1 MLVDLRSIDMSDVGS
16 VLGAGIGAY
25 ADYKINQQN
34 NNFNAQQAAI
44 NRQFQTEERE
54 AAQEW
59 NYSMWQEQNEYNSPE
74 QQYRRLIAA
83 GMNPSTALQMLSQT
97 GNTAGSVATT
107 PQPGSVASAA
117 GLAQPGSM
125 IALAAKNAAETSLIK
140 GETESVAIENLWKPK
155 EKARIIANLEAEN
168 KSLLARAKLDEK
180 QAEQVEKLTPAL
192 VQRSRLDLVQLRLS
206 IKETK
211 KKCDKIDSEI
221 DVNRREAKKIE
232 NESQAIEEERLKTI
246 QERLSVLED
255 TKYKLWRN
263 CFIDDNHFDPNS
275 PWLNEVIQLAGS
287 GDIDTLDRMIENVS
301 KSVTNVGRNTLD
313 ELPSSLGKQIVDYIQ
328 GMKRRIE
335 LNRYLRNEKKNLR
348 KFGTIDSPG
357 YK

>member
-1 MLVDLRSIDMSDVGS
+1 MSDVGS
-16 VLGAGIGAY
+16 IVGAGIGAY
-25 ADYKINQQN
+25 ADYRINQQN
-34 NNFNAQQAAI
+34 NEFNAQQAAI

-74 QQYRRLIAA
+74 QQYRRLLAA

-117 GLAQPGSM
+117 GVAQPGSL

-140 GETESVAIENLWKPK
+140 GETDSVAIENLWKPK
-155 EKARIIANLEAEN
+155 EKAQIFRNLEAEN
-168 KSLLARAKLDEK
+168 KEIVSRTNLNDK
-180 QAEQVEKLTPAL
+180 QAYQVEQLTPAL
-192 VQRSRLDLVQLRLS
+192 VKKSRLELRQLRVS
-206 IKETK
+206 IKETRNR
-211 KKCDKIDSEI
+211 CDKIDAEI
-221 DVNRREAKKIE
+221 DVLKQEKNKIE
-232 NESQAIEEERLKTI
+232 KESQAIEEERLKTI

-255 TKYKLWRN
+255 TRYKEWRN

-287 GDIDTLDRMIENVS
+287 GDTETLDQMIENVS
-301 KSVTNVGRNTLD
+301 KSVTNVGRNTLED
-313 ELPSSLGKQIVDYIQ
+313 LPPTPGKLLSDYIQ
-328 GMKRRIE
+328 GLKNRRQ
-335 LNRYLRNEKKNLR
+335 LNRSLRQQKRSIKKY
-348 KFGTIDSPG
+348 GTIDSPG

>member
-1 MLVDLRSIDMSDVGS
+1 MPEDLRLIDMSDIGS
-16 VLGAGIGAY
+16 IVGAGLGAY

-34 NNFNAQQAAI
+34 NQFNAQQAAI

-97 GNTAGSVATT
+97 GNTAGSVVTT

-117 GLAQPGSM
+117 GVAQPGSM

-140 GETESVAIENLWKPK
+140 GETESVVIENLWKPK
-155 EKARIIANLEAEN
+155 EKARIMANLEAEN
-168 KSLLARAKLDEK
+168 KSILARAKLDEK
-180 QAEQVEKLTPAL
+180 QADQVEKLTPAL
-192 VQRSRLDLVQLRLS
+192 VQRSQLDLVQLKVS
-206 IKETK
+206 IRETRK
-211 KKCDKIDSEI
+211 QCDKLDSEI
-221 DVNRREAKKIE
+221 AVLRKEEKRIE

-246 QERLSVLED
+246 QERLSILQD
-255 TKYKLWRN
+255 TKYKEWRN

-275 PWLNEVIQLAGS
+275 PWLNEVIQLVGS
-287 GDIDTLDRMIENVS
+287 GDTETLNRMIDNVIN
-301 KSVTNVGRNTLD
+301 SVVTVGRNSP
-313 ELPSSLGKQIVDYIQ
+313 EPPSTIGDQISDYIQ
-328 GMKRRIE
+328 GMRNRYE
-335 LNRYLRNEKKNLR
+335 LNRYLRRQRRSIMNL
-348 KFGTIDSPG
+348 S
-357 YK
+357 Y

>member
-1 MLVDLRSIDMSDVGS
+1 MLEDLRLIDMSDIGS
-16 VLGAGIGAY
+16 IVGAGIGAY

-34 NNFNAQQAAI
+34 NQFNAQQAAI

-74 QQYRRLIAA
+74 QQYNRLIAA

-117 GLAQPGSM
+117 GVAQPGSM

-155 EKARIIANLEAEN
+155 EKARILANLEAEN
-168 KSLLARAKLDEK
+168 KEIISRTNLNDK
-180 QAEQVEKLTPAL
+180 QAEQVEKLTPNL
-192 VQRSRLDLVQLRLS
+192 VKRSQLELRQLRIS
-206 IKETK
+206 IRETK
-211 KKCDKIDSEI
+211 IKCDKLDAEI
-221 DVNRREAKKIE
+221 DVLKKEADKIE
-232 NESQAIEEERLKTI
+232 KESQAIEEERLKTI
-246 QERLSVLED
+246 QERLSILED
-255 TKYKLWRN
+255 TKYKQWRN

-275 PWLNEVIQLAGS
+275 PWLNAVIQLAGS
-287 GDIDTLDRMIENVS
+287 DDTDTLDRMIENVS

-313 ELPSSLGKQIVDYIQ
+313 ELPPSPGETILDYIQ
-328 GMKRRIE
+328 GMKSRRE
-335 LNRYLRNEKKNLR
+335 MNRYLRNMHNSIKKG
-348 KFGTIDSPG
+348 GTIDSPN